1 MSNHWSSVRE
11 CTSCGLPSSI
21 YENHHCAPVTKNTV
35 YFKCTECGHKY
46 RLNPSVVMGKHAYF
60 GSDADFC
67 PKCDGA
73 PEGQRR
79 PW

>member
-1 MSNHWSSVRE
+1 MSNYSTHFP
-11 CTSCGLPSSI
+11 CPSCGLI
-21 YENHHCAPVTKNTV
+21 KNTYENHHCAPINKNTV

-46 RLNPSVVMGKHAYF
+46 RLNPSVVMGKSAYF

-67 PKCDGA
+67 PKCDGF